1 MEDHYPSPSPTTGR
15 RNKHRQSIGEMSRL
29 NGVNDLLNSYIGIR
43 WTSEQCY
50 VGMSEVKTQAS
61 RYSIET
67 VLRRLV
73 DYPKELPDLIKFQ
86 DEDGETASTMAARC
100 RSTS

>member
-1 MEDHYPSPSPTTGR
+1 
-15 RNKHRQSIGEMSRL
+15 
-29 NGVNDLLNSYIGIR
+29 
-43 WTSEQCY
+43 
-50 VGMSEVKTQAS
+50 MSEVKTQAS